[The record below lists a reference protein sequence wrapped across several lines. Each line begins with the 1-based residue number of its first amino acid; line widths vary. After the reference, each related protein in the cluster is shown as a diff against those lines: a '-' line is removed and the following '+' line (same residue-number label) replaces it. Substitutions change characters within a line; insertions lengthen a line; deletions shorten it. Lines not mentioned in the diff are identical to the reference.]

1 MKLTDGSKLLFN
13 NARLLVIILAT
24 IVVIIL
30 SLAGIGVAMNKYQNY
45 SLPKEVTE
53 ITVSYR
59 DTLWTIAQK
68 IAPGIDPRRVVWEI
82 QELNQIKSSQIFP
95 GQTLQ
100 VPVYE
105 TSS

>member
-30 SLAGIGVAMNKYQNY
+30 SLAGIGVAMNKYQSY

-53 ITVSYR
+53 ITVSYG

-68 IAPGIDPRRVVWEI
+68 IAPGIDPQSSLGDSRAES
-82 QELNQIKSSQIFP
+82 NQI
-95 GQTLQ
+95 
-100 VPVYE
+100 VPNLSRTNS
-105 TSS
+105 TSSSIRDQ